1 MVQKRWQRTV
11 ASAVKPGRA
20 FLALPGFLFCAPLH
34 LYRPGICCNPG
45 MQWRSLTRHGMK
57 KLEGP
62 GRGRSAAIAAL
73 RWLGA
78 GLAGVL
84 AVWAL
89 AWFAVPPLARLGIER
104 WALDTWGR
112 SATVGKVEFRP
123 WTMELFLHDVSL
135 AGASPGAPPQVE
147 IRRIYIDMELQSLV
161 RLGPVLDAVEVDA
174 PRWRLVRGKDGRFD
188 VDDLLRRWAA
198 ASGQAGA
205 RQGRSGARFAFY
217 NLRLRDGS
225 IDFTDRGTGQSHALR
240 GLDVGLPFLSN
251 LTVDRQATVTPQLAF
266 TLDGSRFESHAEATP
281 FAEDRQARARLKVEG
296 LDLSPLRAYWPEG
309 VPMRPLAGKLDADLA
324 LGFGQGEVPRLAIS
338 GRARVLEARLEGPA
352 GADPLSFES
361 LDVHAASIEPLQ
373 RRAHLASVHWTSP
386 RIALHRD
393 AGGQL
398 DWAGAARRE
407 HGGAAGSEET
417 TAPPWRVVVDRA
429 AVQGGRVAWRDDS
442 TGRPVAM
449 ALEAVSIQASSLAW
463 PWKGGLPFAA
473 HARLAFPATPSD
485 ARKAV
490 PATLG
495 IEGMAWPDRGQVAA
509 SLRGLPLAAFDGYLA
524 ASFAPQLRGAA
535 DADAGIA
542 WNRATGAVVARLARL
557 SVDRMVLSCGDGGRC
572 GVPSAIAVNGAP
584 GTPSGDAV
592 KEGPGYAPG
601 VWAQADR
608 LEVEDAVVHLTARTA
623 SVGRFLARAP
633 KLRVEREASGRW
645 MFEGWAV
652 RAPGVPAPA
661 TGTAEVSRT
670 AAAPAPAAAPWSVR
684 VDDAAVADGVVAL
697 RDAVPSATAPV
708 QLQWSSIALRAR
720 GLAWPVGPSAAGAAG
735 AAPVQL
741 SLSADWEAGRRA
753 PGRLSYEGRLSMAP
767 VGVQGRLQAQRL
779 PLHVLEPY
787 VAPWLNV
794 HVARAEAGF
803 DGEVRYASGAS
814 GAVASA
820 RGNAALD
827 EVRVRAIPPAAEGPP
842 AAAAARGE
850 DLLRWRNLALQ
861 GVDWRVEPGSPVRLD
876 VRETA
881 LREFFAR
888 IVLQK
893 NGRLNLQ
900 DLVRD
905 AAESSGT
912 GQPAAAAQAA
922 GRARAAGTPPAA
934 TASATAPAG
943 DAAGTDTPAVA
954 GGDGAGP
961 ATGSKAVLRFGPV
974 VLSAG
979 SVRFTDYFI
988 EPNYS
993 ADLGELAGRLG
1004 AFSSEPPPDAAAP
1017 DMAELELAG
1026 RVQGSASLLVSGR
1039 LNPLAKP
1046 LALDIQGRVR
1056 DLDLPPLSPYAV
1068 KYVGHGIERGK
1079 LGMEVRYTVLPD
1091 GQLTAGNRLVL
1102 QQLVF
1107 GEPVEG
1113 APASLPVRL
1122 AAALLADRNGVIDL
1136 DLPISGSLNDPQ
1148 FSLAPVILRAVGS
1161 LVLKAVTSPFT
1172 LLANAFGGGS
1182 AEQGAVAFAPG
1193 SAELDAAAL
1202 EGLEKVARSLRDRP
1216 ALRLTVTGHASADG
1230 EEEGWKRERLRAQV
1244 QQLVQRRAAG
1254 RAAGGTAAQA
1264 AADPARDAVP
1274 GAGAAAAA
1282 QADGLRELYRRAD
1295 FPKPRNLLGL
1305 ARDIPPAEMEA
1316 LLLAQIRMPAG
1327 ALQELAQAR
1336 AVAVRDRLARDGI
1349 PLERLFVAAP
1359 RVDDAA
1365 PARAAPRA
1373 ELSLEAR

>member
-34 LYRPGICCNPG
+34 LYRPCICCNPG
-45 MQWRSLTRHGMK
+45 MHWRSHKRNGMK
-57 KLEGP
+57 KPEGP
-62 GRGRSAAIAAL
+62 PRGRSAAVAAL
-73 RWLGA
+73 RWPGA
-78 GLAGVL
+78 GLAVVL

-89 AWFAVPPLARLGIER
+89 AWLAVPTLVRMGIER
-104 WALDTWGR
+104 WAMDTWGR
-112 SATVGKVEFRP
+112 TATVGKVEFRP
-123 WTMELFLHDVSL
+123 WTLELLMHDVSL
-135 AGASPGAPPQVE
+135 AAASPGASPQVE

-174 PRWRLVRGKDGRFD
+174 PQLRLVREKDGRFD

-198 ASGQAGA
+198 ASEKAGA
-205 RQGRSGARFAFY
+205 REGGSGARFALY

-225 IDFTDRGTGQSHALR
+225 IDFADRGTGQSHALR

-251 LTVDRQATVTPQLAF
+251 LPADRQATVTPQLAF
-266 TLDGSRFESHAEATP
+266 TLDGSRFESRAEATP
-281 FAEDRQARARLKVEG
+281 FAEDRQARARLKVQG
-296 LDLSPLRAYWPEG
+296 MDLSPLQAYWPDG
-309 VPMRPLAGKLDADLA
+309 APMRPLAGQLDADLA
-324 LGFGQGEVPRLAIS
+324 LDFGQGEVPRLAVS
-338 GRARVLEARLEGPA
+338 GRARVSGARLEGPA
-352 GADPLSFES
+352 GAAPLAFES
-361 LDVHAASIEPLQ
+361 LEVQALSIEPLQ
-373 RRAHLASVHWTSP
+373 RRAHLASVQWTSP

-393 AGGQL
+393 AGGRL
-398 DWAGAARRE
+398 DWAGAARRG
-407 HGGAAGSEET
+407 HGAAAVPEK
-417 TAPPWRVVVDRA
+417 TAAPAWQVVVDRA
-429 AVQGGRVAWRDDS
+429 AVQGGSVAWRDDS
-442 TGRPVAM
+442 TGRPVAL
-449 ALEAVSIQASSLAW
+449 ALEAVSARASSLAW

-473 HARLAFPATPSD
+473 RARLASPATPSD

-495 IEGMAWPDRGQVAA
+495 IEGTAWPDRGQVAA

-524 ASFAPQLRGAA
+524 AAFAPQLRGAA

-542 WNRATGAVVARLARL
+542 WNHATGAVVARLARL

-572 GVPSAIAVNGAP
+572 GLPSAVAANGTPGAP
-584 GTPSGDAV
+584 SDEAA
-592 KEGPGYAPG
+592 KEGPGGAPG

-623 SVGRFLARAP
+623 SVGRFLATAP
-633 KLRVEREASGRW
+633 KVRVERDASGRW
-645 MFEGWAV
+645 MVDGWAV
-652 RAPGVPAPA
+652 RAPGGPAPA
-661 TGTAEVSRT
+661 AGTAETSRT
-670 AAAPAPAAAPWSVR
+670 AAVPGAAAAPWSVR
-684 VDDAAVADGVVAL
+684 VDDAAVADGTVAL

-708 QLQWSSIALRAR
+708 QLQWSAIALRAR
-720 GLAWPVGPSAAGAAG
+720 GLAWPAGPPAASATG

-753 PGRLSYEGRLSMAP
+753 PGRLSYEGSLSLAP
-767 VGVQGRLQAQRL
+767 VGVQGRLQARRL

-827 EVRVRAIPPAAEGPP
+827 EVRVRAIPPAAEGLP
-842 AAAAARGE
+842 AAAAERGE

-861 GVDWRVEPGSPVRLD
+861 GLDWRMAPGSPVRLD

-900 DLVRD
+900 DLTRD
-905 AAESSGT
+905 
-912 GQPAAAAQAA
+912 PAATAGTAQAAARAQAA
-922 GRARAAGTPPAA
+922 GRARAAGAPVESAA
-934 TASATAPAG
+934 AAGTEPATAPA
-943 DAAGTDTPAVA
+943 
-954 GGDGAGP
+954 AGP
-961 ATGSKAVLRFGPV
+961 KPVLRFGPV

-993 ADLGELAGRLG
+993 ADLSELAGRLG
-1004 AFSSEPPPDAAAP
+1004 AFSSEPPADGAAP

-1026 RVQGSASLLVSGR
+1026 RVQGSASLQVSGR

-1079 LGMEVRYTVLPD
+1079 LGMDVRYTVLPD

-1107 GEPVEG
+1107 GDPVEG

-1148 FSLAPVILRAVGS
+1148 FSLGPVILRAVGS

-1182 AEQGAVAFAPG
+1182 AEQGAVVFAPG

-1244 QQLVQRRAAG
+1244 QQVLQRRSAG
-1254 RAAGGTAAQA
+1254 RAAGGAAAQA
-1264 AADPARDAVP
+1264 AADTARDAAP
-1274 GAGAAAAA
+1274 GAVTGPAA

-1327 ALQELAQAR
+1327 AVRELAQAR
-1336 AVAVRDRLARDGI
+1336 AVAVRDRLAQDGI